1 MSAVATSRSRV
12 LGLTPASRRR
22 LFRRNSWTFGI
33 YVVMLLLLGVEKIV
47 HQNLTSF
54 DMVNLVSTALPLAF
68 AAMAQASI
76 VLIGGIDLSIGQS
89 MALVNVVA
97 VTNMASPSFGHAI
110 LVSVLI
116 IIGTAVVYG
125 FVGLIITISGVP
137 DIIVTLATSFIWYGI
152 ALRVMPIPGGAVP
165 TDFSNLANG
174 TGPAEIPVALFVVVG
189 ALLLLWLPFYRS
201 QLGLR
206 IYALG
211 SDRTASFLSG
221 VSVSWTRII
230 AYALGGVFAA
240 LAGLALTAYT
250 ASGDPNSAQNYT
262 LNSVAAVVLG
272 GVSLAGGRG
281 GLSGPV
287 AAAYVLTLITFIL
300 TFLNVDTNYSTV
312 IQGVIVVAV
321 VLFAGLLT
329 LRRER

>member
-1 MSAVATSRSRV
+1 V
-12 LGLTPASRRR
+12 
-22 LFRRNSWTFGI
+22 RRNAWTFGI
-33 YVVMLLLLGVEKIV
+33 YVVMLLLLVVEKLV
-47 HQNLTSF
+47 HNNLTSF
-54 DMVNLVSTALPLAF
+54 DMVNLLSTALPLAF
-68 AAMAQASI
+68 AAMAQGAI
-76 VLIGGIDLSIGQS
+76 VLIGGIDLSIGQT

-97 VTNMASPSFGHAI
+97 VTNMTSPSFGRAI
-110 LVSVLI
+110 LVSILI
-116 IIGTAVVYG
+116 VIGTAIVYG
-125 FVGLIITISGVP
+125 LVGFIITISRVP

-152 ALRVMPIPGGAVP
+152 ALRVMPTPGGTVP
-165 TDFSNLANG
+165 IDFSNLANG
-174 TGPAEIPVALFVVVG
+174 TGPAEIPIALFVVVG

-201 QLGLR
+201 KLGLQ

-230 AYALGGVFAA
+230 AYAFGGVFAG

-250 ASGDPNSAQNYT
+250 ASGDPNSASNYT

-287 AAAYVLTLITFIL
+287 AAAYVLTLIATIL
-300 TFLNVDTNYSTV
+300 TFLSVDTNYSTV
-312 IQGVIVVAV
+312 IQGAIVVAV
-321 VLFAGLLT
+321 VLFAGILT